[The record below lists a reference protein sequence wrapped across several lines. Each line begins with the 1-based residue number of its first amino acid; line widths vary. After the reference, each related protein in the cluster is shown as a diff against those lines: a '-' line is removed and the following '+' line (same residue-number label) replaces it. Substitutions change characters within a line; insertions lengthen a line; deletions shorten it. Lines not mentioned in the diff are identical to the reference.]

1 LATQAGA
8 AIDTLTA
15 HEQIA
20 QQVTQRAALER
31 FLAPEVVEMVAR
43 NPEDVRL
50 GGVNQKVTVLFADIR
65 DFTTLSEKMKPEKV
79 VEILNHYF
87 THFTEIIFDH
97 GGTLDKFLGDGVM
110 AVFGAPVSKGN
121 DAENSVRAAQAIQR
135 LVAELNRDA
144 TAREWPEIRVGI
156 GVNTGI
162 VTAGNIGSPKRIDY
176 TVIGDTVN
184 TASRLMSSACS
195 GKIIISQHT
204 AAELAPERFPLRA
217 LEPLRLKGKTKPV
230 RCFSVEWRKAKAAKR

>member
-1 LATQAGA
+1 SHAFTEDEWNVFALLAAQAGA
-8 AIDTLTA
+8 AIDTLSA

-20 QQVTQRAALER
+20 QQVTQRSALER

-43 NPEDVRL
+43 NPENVRL
-50 GGVNQKVTVLFADIR
+50 GGLNQKVSVLFADIR

-87 THFTEIIFDH
+87 THVTDIIFDH

-121 DAENSVRAAQAIQR
+121 DAENSVRAAQA
-135 LVAELNRDA
+135 
-144 TAREWPEIRVGI
+144 REWPPIRVGI
-156 GVNTGI
+156 GINTGI
-162 VTAGNIGSPKRIDY
+162 VTAGNIGSPRRIDY

-184 TASRLMSSACS
+184 TASRLMSN
-195 GKIIISQHT
+195 
-204 AAELAPERFPLRA
+204 
-217 LEPLRLKGKTKPV
+217 
-230 RCFSVEWRKAKAAKR
+230 